1 LAKKITDTD
10 LQNEYGRDLTH
21 VPFFLRNAYYLKYH
35 VDWKSTYFTER
46 KVFLRAYDT
55 NLAAEQVKEKAL
67 AKAEAAKEKERLRL
81 KKQEDRKIKD
91 RLKAQADEEKAEEKS
106 DRDRQREFNQEL
118 RSQADELKDMKRQ
131 LNNLH

>member
-1 LAKKITDTD
+1 MTGDGKNGKKIMVKCLINFILIFIILTSSSLAKKITDTD

-91 RLKAQADEEKAEEKS
+91 RLKAQADEEKAEE
-106 DRDRQREFNQEL
+106 
-118 RSQADELKDMKRQ
+118 
-131 LNNLH
+131 